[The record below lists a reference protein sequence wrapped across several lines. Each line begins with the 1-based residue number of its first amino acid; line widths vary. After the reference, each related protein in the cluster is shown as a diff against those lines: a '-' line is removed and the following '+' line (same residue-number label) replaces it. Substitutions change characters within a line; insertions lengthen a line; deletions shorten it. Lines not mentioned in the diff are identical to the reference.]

1 MSQCILVRGVAS
13 YECLLFCL
21 GIVLCAIAM
30 WVCSINTAQFVTAV
44 PLRFCDERVAI
55 LISFLDYYR
64 MVDHTSIV
72 VSAGFA

>member
-1 MSQCILVRGVAS
+1 MKGVVS

-30 WVCSINTAQFVTAV
+30 WACSINTAQFVTAV
-44 PLRFCDERVAI
+44 PLRFVMREWQQ
-55 LISFLDYYR
+55 LSLSFLDYYR

-72 VSAGFA
+72 VSVGFA